1 MSVEGRRVVGCH
13 TPLWSWPLW
22 GPSSWPP
29 ALVGFRATSPNRAS
43 PGRRSQ
49 HPALPGPG
57 EGVLRLAVGPGVSR
71 GRLALCSPGQR
82 PQVELAFSSA
92 SHTVLVLPVLQVPR
106 QQEEGLLCSRAVK
119 ASPPRALQP
128 RLLPGPTG
136 LPLTGHTAAGQG
148 PLNSTRPRAP
158 LDARHCPGA
167 GFSPRTPGLPAA
179 AAGNAPAGPH
189 VCFQSHRVTP
199 SVPHR
204 RPRCSEQGRLLIKRD
219 WAMWPERAPR
229 PDPWGIGADGVLGI
243 R

>member
-29 ALVGFRATSPNRAS
+29 ALVRFRATSPNRAS

-136 LPLTGHTAAGQG
+136 LPLTGSTPLLARGPSTAPDPG
-148 PLNSTRPRAP
+148 PLWMPGTAPGLASAPAHLASRQPLRGTRPLAHTF
-158 LDARHCPGA
+158 A
-167 GFSPRTPGLPAA
+167 S
-179 AAGNAPAGPH
+179 
-189 VCFQSHRVTP
+189 S
-199 SVPHR
+199 
-204 RPRCSEQGRLLIKRD
+204 LI
-219 WAMWPERAPR
+219 
-229 PDPWGIGADGVLGI
+229 G
-243 R
+243 

>member
-1 MSVEGRRVVGCH
+1 MQPRTEASGGTGLLLCLPH
-13 TPLWSWPLW
+13 GSS
-22 GPSSWPP
+22 PSGAPGTEAAGGGP
-29 ALVGFRATSPNRAS
+29 ALFSRREGISPKGPAT
-43 PGRRSQ
+43 
-49 HPALPGPG
+49 PAPAWTH
-57 EGVLRLAVGPGVSR
+57 RLTAHW
-71 GRLALCSPGQR
+71 L
-82 PQVELAFSSA
+82 
-92 SHTVLVLPVLQVPR
+92 
-106 QQEEGLLCSRAVK
+106 
-119 ASPPRALQP
+119 
-128 RLLPGPTG
+128 
-136 LPLTGHTAAGQG
+136 HTAAGQG
-148 PLNSTRPRAP
+148 TLNSTRPRAP

-204 RPRCSEQGRLLIKRD
+204 RPRCSEQGRLLIKGD